1 MPMNDEK
8 AFWATIRFLT
18 GQAVFLAFSAPDG
31 DGVCLDIPVFGLR
44 TTIKDLRARLRAML
58 IY

>member
-1 MPMNDEK
+1 MNDEK